1 MRAHDEA
8 SDEGYMLLAVLVLV
22 FMVLLTLSVAAPR
35 VAMQIKHD
43 QELETQHRAQQY
55 VRAIRLYYK
64 KFGHY
69 PGSIEQLEKTN
80 NQRFLRQ
87 RYLDPLTGKDDW
99 RLIQVGQNKT
109 KVKGFFG
116 QDLPGIGGGL
126 GSAAGMQS
134 PGQGGSNQGP
144 GAGNGPGVGNG
155 AGNGAGNGPTFG
167 SPGGAGNGGVGGVG
181 APGSAPASGGIGS
194 GIGDQNATDYKG
206 GGGPIMGVGVPK
218 TGPGF
223 LTVNEKDQ
231 YEDWEF
237 LYDPRIEQLYA
248 KGATLSGGGLTG
260 SGSGLNGTP
269 GATPAPGVTPGV
281 TPPVANPQ
289 QN

>member
-1 MRAHDEA
+1 MVKHREEA
-8 SDEGYMLLAVLVLV
+8 GDEGYMLLAVLVLV

-69 PGSIEQLEKTN
+69 PGSVEQLEKSN

-134 PGQGGSNQGP
+134 PGQGGTNSGGAFGNPGGGSASGTPGIGTAGP
-144 GAGNGPGVGNG
+144 GTSGQ
-155 AGNGAGNGPTFG
+155 T
-167 SPGGAGNGGVGGVG
+167 
-181 APGSAPASGGIGS
+181 PATGS

-218 TGPGF
+218 TGQGF
-223 LTVNEKDQ
+223 LSVNEKDN

-237 LYDPRIEQLYA
+237 LYDPRIEQMYA
-248 KGATLSGGGLTG
+248 KGSTLSGGGIG
-260 SGSGLNGTP
+260 SGTGTGTGLPGTP
-269 GATPAPGVTPGV
+269 GATPAPGVTPSPV
-281 TPPVANPQ
+281 LSPTPPVTPQ
-289 QN
+289 TPQ